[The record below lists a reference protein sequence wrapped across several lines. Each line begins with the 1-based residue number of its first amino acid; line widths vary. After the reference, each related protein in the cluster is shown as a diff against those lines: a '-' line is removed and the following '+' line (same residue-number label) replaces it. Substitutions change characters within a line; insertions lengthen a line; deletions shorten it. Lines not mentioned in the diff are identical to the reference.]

1 MADLLDRLEQ
11 EAASLPRQ
19 SPSIGLASLN
29 PWFYRLKSPERFDED
44 QRSAHVLKRLAEQ
57 SPGARAYHELPSH
70 LAKQVD
76 AYERSPEMW
85 ESSYESNAGDYPVYN
100 GFMWAQSLPSAI
112 YATGKMVGNEI
123 DKRMYKALTGEE
135 EKNDVYPEAY
145 DQYQHSANTFT
156 GGVFDPSGPSHWKDV
171 AGTLIEQGNA
181 PKIGYYPSSILD
193 QRIANENA
201 AKAQEIEDG
210 RTYLDRARVHPYV
223 SRTLG
228 PLMDAFLSFPSSLPS
243 LSRIPVYKSANWWE
257 GPARTALSALAE
269 VGPDVALANPDIP
282 LRAGKKYAE
291 GKLPWEE

>member
-11 EAASLPRQ
+11 EAASLPKKEQ
-19 SPSIGLASLN
+19 PLGTGWLN

-57 SPGARAYHELPSH
+57 SPGARAYQELPH
-70 LAKQVD
+70 ALAKQVD

-85 ESSYESNAGDYPVYN
+85 ESSYESNAGDYPIYN
-100 GFMWAQSLPSAI
+100 AFMWAQSLPSAI

-123 DKRMYKALTGEE
+123 DKRMYKALTGDEE
-135 EKNDVYPEAY
+135 TKDVYPEAY
-145 DQYQHSANTFT
+145 NQYQHSANTFT

-201 AKAQEIEDG
+201 AKAQEIEEG
-210 RTYLDRARVHPYV
+210 RTFLERSGAPAYV
-223 SRTLG
+223 SNTLG
-228 PLMDAFLSFPSSLPS
+228 PMMDAGLSWPSS
-243 LSRIPVYKSANWWE
+243 I
-257 GPARTALSALAE
+257 GPASQA
-269 VGPDVALANPDIP
+269 
-282 LRAGKKYAE
+282 LRAGKPLSALIDMAGDVMLSNPNIPLKAIDSYRK

>member
-11 EAASLPRQ
+11 EAASLPKKEQ
-19 SPSIGLASLN
+19 PLGTGWLN

-44 QRSAHVLKRLAEQ
+44 QRSAHVLKRLSEQ
-57 SPGARAYHELPSH
+57 SPGARAYQELPH
-70 LAKQVD
+70 ALAKQVD

-85 ESSYESNAGDYPVYN
+85 ESSYESNAGDYPIYN
-100 GFMWAQSLPSAI
+100 AFMWAQSLPSAI

-123 DKRMYKALTGEE
+123 DKRMYKALTGDEE
-135 EKNDVYPEAY
+135 TKDVYPEAY
-145 DQYQHSANTFT
+145 NQYQHSANTFT

-201 AKAQEIEDG
+201 AKAQEIEEG
-210 RTYLDRARVHPYV
+210 RTFLERSGAPAYV
-223 SRTLG
+223 SNTLG
-228 PLMDAFLSFPSSLPS
+228 PMMDAGLSWPSS
-243 LSRIPVYKSANWWE
+243 I
-257 GPARTALSALAE
+257 GPASQA
-269 VGPDVALANPDIP
+269 
-282 LRAGKKYAE
+282 LRAGKPLSALIDMAGDVMLSNPNIPLKAIDSYRK

>member
-1 MADLLDRLEQ
+1 MADLLGRLEQ
-11 EAASLPRQ
+11 EAASLPKKEQ
-19 SPSIGLASLN
+19 PLGTGWLN

-57 SPGARAYHELPSH
+57 SPGARAYQELPH
-70 LAKQVD
+70 ALAKQVD

-85 ESSYESNAGDYPVYN
+85 ESSYESNAGDYPIYN
-100 GFMWAQSLPSAI
+100 AFMWAQSLPSAI

-123 DKRMYKALTGEE
+123 DKRMYKALTGDEE
-135 EKNDVYPEAY
+135 TKDVYPEAY
-145 DQYQHSANTFT
+145 NQYQHSANTFT

-201 AKAQEIEDG
+201 AKAQEIEEG
-210 RTYLDRARVHPYV
+210 RTFLERSGAPAYV
-223 SRTLG
+223 SNTLG
-228 PLMDAFLSFPSSLPS
+228 PMMDAGLSWPSS
-243 LSRIPVYKSANWWE
+243 I
-257 GPARTALSALAE
+257 GPASQALRSGKPLSALIDMA
-269 VGPDVALANPDIP
+269 GDVMLSNPNIP
-282 LRAGKKYAE
+282 LKAIDSYRK